1 MILALMRTSWLTAS
15 SYRVGMVVSLL
26 GFAVSIVPMFFVAN
40 ALQPVVEVS
49 IANESDQYFSFLVVG
64 IGTMSVVLAAMS
76 ALPGAIGGSI
86 SSGMFEALM
95 STAVPLPRLLAGMT
109 AYSVAWSLFR
119 ALLLLA
125 GAAAVGM
132 KIFWVNLPLA
142 AFVVLLLILVHLT
155 VALVASASV
164 LVFRTSGPLVSGTL
178 AVSALLGGVYYST
191 AVIPSWLQD
200 LSGCVPLTY
209 GLRAVRQLLLTGA
222 SIREV
227 TGDVLVLLGM
237 TIVSLS
243 LGCWLFILALRHSQ
257 RAGTL
262 AQY

>member
-1 MILALMRTSWLTAS
+1 
-15 SYRVGMVVSLL
+15 
-26 GFAVSIVPMFFVAN
+26 
-40 ALQPVVEVS
+40 
-49 IANESDQYFSFLVVG
+49 
-64 IGTMSVVLAAMS
+64 
-76 ALPGAIGGSI
+76 
-86 SSGMFEALM
+86 
-95 STAVPLPRLLAGMT
+95 
-109 AYSVAWSLFR
+109 
-119 ALLLLA
+119 
-125 GAAAVGM
+125 
-132 KIFWVNLPLA
+132 
-142 AFVVLLLILVHLT
+142 
-155 VALVASASV
+155 
-164 LVFRTSGPLVSGTL
+164 
-178 AVSALLGGVYYST
+178 VYYST

-200 LSGCVPLTY
+200 LSGFVPLTY